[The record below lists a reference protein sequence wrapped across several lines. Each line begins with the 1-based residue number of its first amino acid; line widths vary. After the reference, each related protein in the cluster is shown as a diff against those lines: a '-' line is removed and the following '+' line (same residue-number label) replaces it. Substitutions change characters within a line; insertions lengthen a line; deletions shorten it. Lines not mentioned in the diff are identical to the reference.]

1 MCQRKKWFLHGLLFV
16 MVMFILTGWSGEV
29 QSQPKYPTRAI
40 DIIVPF
46 SAGGGADLVNRIMT
60 SYMRKSLGVPVN
72 VINKPGGNTVPACLE
87 LYHAAPDGYTLLGDN
102 NPTSSMLPIVVKN
115 LPFKIMDRTFIAVT
129 SISPMIIFVPFT
141 SPIKSLKDLEM
152 EAKKNPENFTW
163 TSMGGAGSHDF
174 VIRQFLKAIAVDI
187 LKTKPVMCQGGA
199 QAAAL
204 TAGGHVV
211 MGMNSIPSSLSVI
224 KGGMVRP
231 LAITSKNRW
240 PDLPDLPTTE
250 ESGYP
255 GIDYLYW
262 NGTSGPPKLPSHVV
276 EVWDKVLQEMLKDPE
291 VISQLKNVG
300 AIPFYRNAREA
311 REYVLKEAEEVEKL
325 WSLK

>member
-1 MCQRKKWFLHGLLFV
+1 MGKRHKRFLQGLWSV
-16 MVMFILTGWSGEV
+16 MVILMLIGWCDQV
-29 QSQPKYPTRAI
+29 QSQAKYPTRAI

-60 SYMRKSLGVPVN
+60 SYVRKSLGVPVN

-87 LYHAAPDGYTLLGDN
+87 LYHAVPDGYTLLGDN
-102 NPTSSMLPIVVKN
+102 NPSSSMLPIVVKN
-115 LPFKIMDRTFIAVT
+115 LPFKIMDRTFIAIT
-129 SISPMIIFVPFT
+129 SISPMIIFVPSA
-141 SPIKSLKDLEM
+141 SPIKSLKELEI
-152 EAKKNPENFTW
+152 EAKKSPENFTW

-174 VIRQFLKAIAVDI
+174 VARQFLKAIGVDV
-187 LKTKPVMCQGGA
+187 LKTKPVMCQGGS

-250 ESGYP
+250 ELGYP

-262 NGTSGPPKLPSHVV
+262 NGTSGPPKLPPHVV